1 MKLSLQSMAQCAA
14 TLLELRVVQA
24 KQKSSAYQRRQSLK
38 DALSTYETYTDAN
51 PELLMHECLWRYL
64 DQTINVNKIRSGG
77 GGAGVASESGETLAE
92 PGTPARGTAPMLAD
106 EGKSARKRK
115 IDSAPPSTPKIGKRF
130 EPERF
135 ASSKQSAWPYG
146 LPARHDRTKTPS
158 R

>member
-92 PGTPARGTAPMLAD
+92 PGTPARGTAMLAD
-106 EGKSARKRK
+106 EGNSARKRK